1 MATQRDVSTVQILFA
16 ISRGSG
22 GMRIS
27 QEGAAWLHGRYV
39 PWLTGAKPEAGRSPL
54 EMWEERGSGF
64 LAKFRDIGA
73 RAGLSAAGAPEMTP
87 EMTMADLVAAAS
99 VIEGESE
106 CPWCPP
112 PWPSGVTPDVSPQDV
127 VFVQIAF
134 AVARGAGGL
143 RIAEDAAG
151 WLHDRYAPW
160 LTARKPGLAESPL
173 EIWQSQG
180 RAFLSRFREI
190 GQRAAAVSP
199 ADGLTLHAIR
209 ESAWSVEHEAPC
221 PHCPFPPP
229 PYGRER
235 SDLWSALAVSV

>member
-1 MATQRDVSTVQILFA
+1 MAIQRDVSMVQILFA
-16 ISRGSG
+16 IARGSG

-27 QEGAAWLHGRYV
+27 QEGAAWVHGRYV
-39 PWLTGAKPEAGRSPL
+39 PWLTEAKPEVGRSPL

-73 RAGLSAAGAPEMTP
+73 RAGLSAAGAPEMAV
-87 EMTMADLVAAAS
+87 ADLVAAAS
-99 VIEGESE
+99 VIEGESD

-112 PWPSGVTPDVSPQDV
+112 SLPSGVTPHAFEDVAPQDA

-134 AVARGAGGL
+134 AVARGAGGM

-173 EIWQSQG
+173 EIWQSNG
-180 RAFLSRFREI
+180 SAFLSRFREI

-199 ADGLTLHAIR
+199 ADGLTLHAVR

-229 PYGRER
+229 PYGREQ
-235 SDLWSALAVSV
+235 SDLWSTLAVSV